1 MSAWLFKIMRFNRF
15 IGETLVR
22 TYWLSDESVVLA
34 ASAMYQEQ
42 VPSCKHLD
50 EPLDEGRFVFECILV
65 GNLQA
70 LTTCRLSSHVQE
82 TVHLFGLAF
91 FLEILFLVTK

>member
-1 MSAWLFKIMRFNRF
+1 MQLVHDEMAVVIKIIAQLLYDNNLLINNYIFLCPAWLFKIMHCNRF

-50 EPLDEGRFVFECILV
+50 EPLDEGRFVLNVFW
-65 GNLQA
+65 
-70 LTTCRLSSHVQE
+70 
-82 TVHLFGLAF
+82 
-91 FLEILFLVTK
+91 